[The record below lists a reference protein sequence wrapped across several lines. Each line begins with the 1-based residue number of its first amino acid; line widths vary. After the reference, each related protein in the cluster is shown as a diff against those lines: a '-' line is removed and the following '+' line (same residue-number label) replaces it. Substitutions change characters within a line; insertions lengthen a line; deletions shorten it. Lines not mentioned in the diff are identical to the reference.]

1 MTTRIEP
8 ATDKNVLKLL
18 VVDDSPESLRLIT
31 DTVREEGLEVFTT
44 NDPGT
49 ALAMFYHI
57 RPRIVL
63 LDLVMPKINGMQL
76 LEEMV
81 AADPGVDI
89 LLMTAHYSTDSAV
102 EAIQKG
108 ASDYLTKPI
117 SIPKLRVRIQALRA
131 EAERRRQTLRLDDQ
145 LVDMYQFEGIIGRS
159 PLMLE
164 VFAKIRQVAAHFRN
178 LLVSGPTGT
187 GKELVAHAL
196 HNLSPAPNSV
206 FAVCNCS
213 GFVDTLLETELF
225 GYVRGAFT
233 GATHDKEGLFE
244 YANGGTVFLDEIG
257 ELPLSGQAKLLRVLQ
272 QRQVQRVGSPKIHDV
287 DVRVIAATNRD
298 LLAMVREGSFRDDLY
313 YRLAAVEIALPRLAE
328 RREDLALLL
337 RYFVKKFAVEYG
349 KPISGLSRRAQ
360 VRLATYP
367 WYGNVRELENVIQNA
382 CMMTETNVI
391 DIKDLPEV
399 LRSPLSATSM
409 TDDLMTPL
417 DEVMKRHV
425 LRVLTEVQGNKTR
438 AAKVLG
444 IGRATIYELL
454 ARWNLEQGAMKATV
468 PTHLTAP
475 QRS

>member
-1 MTTRIEP
+1 
-8 ATDKNVLKLL
+8 
-18 VVDDSPESLRLIT
+18 
-31 DTVREEGLEVFTT
+31 
-44 NDPGT
+44 
-49 ALAMFYHI
+49 
-57 RPRIVL
+57 
-63 LDLVMPKINGMQL
+63 
-76 LEEMV
+76 
-81 AADPGVDI
+81 
-89 LLMTAHYSTDSAV
+89 
-102 EAIQKG
+102 
-108 ASDYLTKPI
+108 
-117 SIPKLRVRIQALRA
+117 
-131 EAERRRQTLRLDDQ
+131 
-145 LVDMYQFEGIIGRS
+145 MYQFEGIIGRS

>member
-1 MTTRIEP
+1 
-8 ATDKNVLKLL
+8 
-18 VVDDSPESLRLIT
+18 
-31 DTVREEGLEVFTT
+31 
-44 NDPGT
+44 
-49 ALAMFYHI
+49 
-57 RPRIVL
+57 
-63 LDLVMPKINGMQL
+63 
-76 LEEMV
+76 
-81 AADPGVDI
+81 
-89 LLMTAHYSTDSAV
+89 
-102 EAIQKG
+102 
-108 ASDYLTKPI
+108 
-117 SIPKLRVRIQALRA
+117 
-131 EAERRRQTLRLDDQ
+131 
-145 LVDMYQFEGIIGRS
+145 
-159 PLMLE
+159 
-164 VFAKIRQVAAHFRN
+164 
-178 LLVSGPTGT
+178 
-187 GKELVAHAL
+187 
-196 HNLSPAPNSV
+196 
-206 FAVCNCS
+206 
-213 GFVDTLLETELF
+213 
-225 GYVRGAFT
+225 
-233 GATHDKEGLFE
+233 
-244 YANGGTVFLDEIG
+244 
-257 ELPLSGQAKLLRVLQ
+257 
-272 QRQVQRVGSPKIHDV
+272 
-287 DVRVIAATNRD
+287 
-298 LLAMVREGSFRDDLY
+298 MVREGSFRDDLY